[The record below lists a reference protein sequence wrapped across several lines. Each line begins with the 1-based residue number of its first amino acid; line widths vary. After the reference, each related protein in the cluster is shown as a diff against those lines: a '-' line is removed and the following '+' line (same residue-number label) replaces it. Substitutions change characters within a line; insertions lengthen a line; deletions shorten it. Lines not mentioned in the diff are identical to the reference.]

1 MSTEIRDQLY
11 YDIVAF
17 STHLNNIK
25 TDFLYHNE
33 FYINIINQSSFK
45 IDPKLPA
52 PAGVYITNRI
62 NIAINPIL
70 FNKLSLE
77 QKFEV
82 LKHEIGHI
90 IGDHIPRA
98 KAMGFNSN
106 EFKNWNIAT
115 DAVINENLLTLH
127 EMGVT
132 VEKLSK
138 ALKVDLEK
146 HQVDDYYFEA
156 IRRFAP
162 KQEMSGE
169 GEGGVDDHGIWEKS
183 EGTEEQMKQVVAH
196 EVKNA
201 VDRCGGIGSM
211 PSDLVSLLEK
221 FYNST
226 VNWKMILRKFV
237 SSVKKNKKKAT
248 RMKRNRRYG
257 LMFAGKRKEPEISIA
272 VIVDTSGS
280 VSDVELA
287 QFFTEIDVMFGAG
300 FQVKVIECDAEVQ
313 AVYDYKKFMKIEPKG
328 RGGTVAEPAF
338 KELLKHEY
346 DCAIY
351 LTDGGIFD
359 LDVLEKPRKPF
370 LWGVLGDYS
379 FTAPFG
385 QVIKIESPKD

>member
-1 MSTEIRDQLY
+1 
-11 YDIVAF
+11 
-17 STHLNNIK
+17 
-25 TDFLYHNE
+25 
-33 FYINIINQSSFK
+33 
-45 IDPKLPA
+45 
-52 PAGVYITNRI
+52 
-62 NIAINPIL
+62 
-70 FNKLSLE
+70 
-77 QKFEV
+77 
-82 LKHEIGHI
+82 
-90 IGDHIPRA
+90 
-98 KAMGFNSN
+98 
-106 EFKNWNIAT
+106 
-115 DAVINENLLTLH
+115 
-127 EMGVT
+127 
-132 VEKLSK
+132 
-138 ALKVDLEK
+138 
-146 HQVDDYYFEA
+146 
-156 IRRFAP
+156 
-162 KQEMSGE
+162 
-169 GEGGVDDHGIWEKS
+169 
-183 EGTEEQMKQVVAH
+183 MKQVVAH

-201 VDRCGGIGSM
+201 VDRCGGIGNM
-211 PSDLVSLLEK
+211 PSDLVTLLDK

-257 LMFAGKRKEPEISIA
+257 LMFAGKKKEPEISIA

-338 KELLKHEY
+338 KELVKHDY

-359 LDVLEKPRKPF
+359 LDVLEKPKKPF